1 MSLTG
6 AVNCSVRILAEPLIC
21 QEGEAVPPG
30 APSGWRGK
38 VRPVPVA
45 TVRGQAPALSFPF
58 SSVRCSLYILRLCYQ
73 VYK

>member
-30 APSGWRGK
+30 ALSGWRGN
-38 VRPVPVA
+38 VRRAPVA
-45 TVRGQAPALSFPF
+45 TVIGQALALSFPF
-58 SSVRCSLYILRLCYQ
+58 SSAHFSLYILRLCYQ